1 MHMVWFDISEVVYL
15 KIGHTSKNIEF
26 LYLTDLLNNLV
37 SLVLDVY
44 TIHHQGGDW
53 PAYEEACIHC

>member
-26 LYLTDLLNNLV
+26 LYLTDLLSNLV
-37 SLVLDVY
+37 PLVLDIYVVN
-44 TIHHQGGDW
+44 HREGD
-53 PAYEEACIHC
+53 

>member
-26 LYLTDLLNNLV
+26 LYLTDLLSNLV
-37 SLVLDVY
+37 PLILDVY
-44 TIHHQGGDW
+44 VIYHQGGDW
-53 PAYEEACIHC
+53 PAYKEACMHC